1 MVEFIRLSSHDRQ
14 RCCVSLLWSSH
25 FGDGCNTLKHKWQ
38 QSKWLL
44 RNQILLSVVSLFL
57 VLVAL
62 LPIL

>member
-14 RCCVSLLWSSH
+14 RRCVSLPWSSH
-25 FGDGCNTLKHKWQ
+25 FGASCNALKHKWQ

-44 RNQILLSVVSLFL
+44 RSQILLLVLSLLL

-62 LPIL
+62 LPIP